1 MRGSTASQT
10 AWGLACL
17 LYACEVSDE
26 AVERAVRWL
35 CDHQLY
41 QDKDAFTPSCCTG
54 VETTDASSDELAPTD
69 WVTEKAGAWSEHY
82 FTGTGFPKV
91 FYLRYNMYRHYFPVM
106 SLARYVNM
114 CRAANG
120 PSAVSR

>member
-1 MRGSTASQT
+1 M
-10 AWGLACL
+10 
-17 LYACEVSDE
+17 LYVCAADDP
-26 AVERAVRWL
+26 AVVRAVRWL

-41 QDKDAFTPSCCTG
+41 QDKEAFTPAACTG
-54 VETTDASSDELAPTD
+54 VGAVDSGTEELAARDLVTD
-69 WVTEKAGAWSEHY
+69 RAGGWSEHY

-114 CRAANG
+114 
-120 PSAVSR
+120 SRDAGAR